1 MTNKNDYQ
9 SHNREVQQDSYKD
22 ANGHIHTN
30 VKKTEETI
38 NNVPVGSNSN
48 SYRNGYVDA
57 QENLADRDNSNAA
70 SGLLVGLL
78 LASLV
83 GLVGGVLFFLNQR
96 NDTPTPITPA
106 IVVPQKPE
114 AKQPPEKETTII
126 EKTRDVLVPV
136 PQQQAPVP
144 QAPVAP
150 PQQDINI
157 SIPNPAPTQVNQ
169 QPAPSIPE
177 VPKQSESQSNS
188 TSTQEKNNDTSI
200 STPAQNKSNQTDTL
214 SGSSSDKTGANST
227 ENSAQ

>member
-9 SHNREVQQDSYKD
+9 SYNREVQQDSYKD

-57 QENLADRDNSNAA
+57 QENLAARDNSNAA

-96 NDTPTPITPA
+96 NDTPAPVTSP
-106 IVVPQKPE
+106 IVVPQRPE

-136 PQQQAPVP
+136 PQQQAPAP
-144 QAPVAP
+144 QPPAAP

-157 SIPNPAPTQVNQ
+157 SIPNPAPTPVNQ

-177 VPKQSESQSNS
+177 APKQSESQSNS
-188 TSTQEKNNDTSI
+188 TSTQEKNNNTSI

-214 SGSSSDKTGANST
+214 SGSSSESTGTKST